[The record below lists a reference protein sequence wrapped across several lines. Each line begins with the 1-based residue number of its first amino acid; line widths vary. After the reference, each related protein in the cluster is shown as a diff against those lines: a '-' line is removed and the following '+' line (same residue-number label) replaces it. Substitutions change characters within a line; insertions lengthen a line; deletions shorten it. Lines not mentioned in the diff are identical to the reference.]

1 MKPRRKVAPLTLA
14 QAYTIRNCERGSA
27 LYNELL
33 EDWRL
38 YKSGDKTVLEKY
50 GSLFAGKHNPQLPF
64 VGFQQMVLRDKV
76 GDITEEERI
85 ALDELINTRF
95 ETETNHRERLWQALK
110 TDESQ
115 LDVDLE

>member
-1 MKPRRKVAPLTLA
+1 
-14 QAYTIRNCERGSA
+14 
-27 LYNELL
+27 
-33 EDWRL
+33 
-38 YKSGDKTVLEKY
+38 
-50 GSLFAGKHNPQLPF
+50 
-64 VGFQQMVLRDKV
+64 MVLRDKV